1 MKTQYKTISVNNER
15 LYNQMISNGWI
26 VINTNP
32 YNETIQLMIKG

>member
-15 LYNQMISNGWI
+15 LYNQMINNGWV